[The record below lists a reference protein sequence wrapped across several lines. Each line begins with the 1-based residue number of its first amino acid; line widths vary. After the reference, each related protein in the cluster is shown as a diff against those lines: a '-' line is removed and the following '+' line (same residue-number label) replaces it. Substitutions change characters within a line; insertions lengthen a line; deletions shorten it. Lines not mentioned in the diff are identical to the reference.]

1 MSRFVLTLLRYVW
14 ALPNTAL
21 GLTFAPLAWLGRGG
35 VRFVDGVIEIE
46 GGGVRWL
53 LRNATPIGGAM
64 ALTLGHVVLGQSRAA
79 LSQPGFHGA
88 ELFERYMGQVVNAH
102 QNRYS
107 ACRIASACS
116 PSPYSIRRCPW
127 ISNRRVRSRASVK
140 AWA

>member
-79 LSQPGFHGA
+79 LDVSREHERVHVRQYERWGPFFLPAYFAGSAIAAIRGGHFYRDNP
-88 ELFERYMGQVVNAH
+88 FEREAYGIVQSGPD
-102 QNRYS
+102 R
-107 ACRIASACS
+107 
-116 PSPYSIRRCPW
+116 
-127 ISNRRVRSRASVK
+127 
-140 AWA
+140 